1 MIRSINTHF
10 IALSCASILSFAFA
24 HVQGQEL
31 NCRVQVIAPQIANVE
46 SSIFESMEENI
57 QEFMNGRR
65 WTDDQILFEERIECS
80 FQITISEA
88 PSATTFKGTLQVQSS
103 RPVYNSDYNT
113 SMLLVNDSDFDISWD
128 GSSTIQFSIDQY
140 RDNLSSVL
148 AYYAYM
154 VLGMDYDSMGLES
167 GTPYYLKAQTIVAN
181 AQNSGPSGWK
191 ASQGQQ
197 NRYWLVENMLS
208 QTFRPVRNC
217 LYYYHRMGL
226 DQLFDDVERG
236 RLAMADAL
244 IEMRQTHRIRP
255 SSYNLQLFFLAKSDE
270 ILKVFGPAPE
280 AEKTRLLPVLKQMDP
295 GNISKYDSIFS

>member
-1 MIRSINTHF
+1 MNHPFFSRI
-10 IALSCASILSFAFA
+10 IAVSLVIIGIYAPKVV
-24 HVQGQEL
+24 HGQEL

-46 SSIFESMEENI
+46 GEIFESLEEAI
-57 QEFMNGRR
+57 QEFVNGRR
-65 WTDDQILFEERIECS
+65 WSNDEVMFEERIECNI
-80 FQITISEA
+80 QITISEA
-88 PSATTFKGTLQVQSS
+88 PTPTTFKGSIQVQSS

-113 SMLLVNDSDFDISWD
+113 AMLLVNDGDFEIVWD
-128 GSSTIQFSIDQY
+128 GSSNIQFSPDQY

-148 AYYAYM
+148 AYYAFM
-154 VLGMDYDSMGLES
+154 ILGMDYDSMALDG
-167 GTPYYLKAQTIVAN
+167 GTPFYLKAQTIVAN
-181 AQNSGPSGWK
+181 AQNAGPTGWK

-226 DQLFDDVERG
+226 DRLYNNLEQG
-236 RLAMADAL
+236 RLSIADAL

-270 ILKVFGPAPE
+270 ILKLFGPAPT

-295 GNISKYDSIFS
+295 GNISKYDSILG

>member
-1 MIRSINTHF
+1 MNRLTQH
-10 IALSCASILSFAFA
+10 LLFAVAVSSTLFLNVA
-24 HVQGQEL
+24 RVQAQEL

-65 WTDDQILFEERIECS
+65 WTNDQILFEERIECS

-88 PSATTFKGTLQVQSS
+88 PSPTSFKGTLQVQSS

-113 SMLLVNDSDFDISWD
+113 SLLLVNDNDFDIAWD
-128 GSSTIQFSIDQY
+128 GSSNIQFSIDQY

-154 VLGMDYDSMGLES
+154 VLGMDYDSMGLDS
-167 GTPYYLKAQTIVAN
+167 GTPFYVKAQTIVAN

-226 DQLFDDVERG
+226 DQLFDDNERG

-280 AEKTRLLPVLKQMDP
+280 AEKARLLPVLKQMDP

>member
-1 MIRSINTHF
+1 MIRSINAHF

-24 HVQGQEL
+24 SLQGQEL

-167 GTPYYLKAQTIVAN
+167 GTPY
-181 AQNSGPSGWK
+181 
-191 ASQGQQ
+191 
-197 NRYWLVENMLS
+197 
-208 QTFRPVRNC
+208 
-217 LYYYHRMGL
+217 
-226 DQLFDDVERG
+226 
-236 RLAMADAL
+236 
-244 IEMRQTHRIRP
+244 
-255 SSYNLQLFFLAKSDE
+255 
-270 ILKVFGPAPE
+270 
-280 AEKTRLLPVLKQMDP
+280 
-295 GNISKYDSIFS
+295 

>member
-1 MIRSINTHF
+1 MNRLIQH
-10 IALSCASILSFAFA
+10 LLFAVAVSSTLFLNVA
-24 HVQGQEL
+24 RVQAQEL

-65 WTDDQILFEERIECS
+65 WTNDQILFEERIECS

-88 PSATTFKGTLQVQSS
+88 PSPTSFKGTLQVQSS

-113 SMLLVNDSDFDISWD
+113 SLLLVNDNDFDIAWD
-128 GSSTIQFSIDQY
+128 GSSNIQFSIDQY

-154 VLGMDYDSMGLES
+154 VLGMDYDSMGLDS
-167 GTPYYLKAQTIVAN
+167 GTPFYVKAQTIVAN

-280 AEKTRLLPVLKQMDP
+280 AEKARLLPVLKQMDP

>member
-1 MIRSINTHF
+1 MNTS
-10 IALSCASILSFAFA
+10 LQSGLTCILFGLGMAWGTSAA
-24 HVQGQEL
+24 AQEL
-31 NCRVQVIAPQIANVE
+31 NCRVQVIAPQIANIE
-46 SSIFESMEENI
+46 ASIFESLEENI

-65 WTDDQILFEERIECS
+65 WTNDDFQFEERIECTM
-80 FQITISEA
+80 QITISEA
-88 PSATTFKGTLQVQSS
+88 PSSTSFRGNIQVQSS
-103 RPVYNSDYNT
+103 RPVYNSDYN
-113 SMLLVNDSDFDISWD
+113 SAMLLVNDGDFEISWD
-128 GSSTIQFSIDQY
+128 GSSNIQFSIDQY
-140 RDNLSSVL
+140 RDNLSSIL
-148 AYYAYM
+148 AFYSYM
-154 VLGMDYDSMGLES
+154 ILGMDYDSMALDG
-167 GTPYYLKAQTIVAN
+167 GTAHYLKAQTIVAN
-181 AQNSGPSGWK
+181 AQNSGPTGWK
-191 ASQGQQ
+191 ASQGNQ

-226 DQLFDDVERG
+226 DQLFNDVEAG

-295 GNISKYDSIFS
+295 GNISKYDRILG

>member
-1 MIRSINTHF
+1 MNRPF
-10 IALSCASILSFAFA
+10 FPPRIAWFFAA
-24 HVQGQEL
+24 IAAIGSSSVQGQEL
-31 NCRVQVIAPQIANVE
+31 NCRVQLIAPQIANVE
-46 SSIFESMEENI
+46 GSIFESLEEAI
-57 QEFMNGRR
+57 QEFVNGRR
-65 WTDDQILFEERIECS
+65 WSNDDFLFEERIECNI
-80 FQITISEA
+80 QITISEA
-88 PSATTFKGTLQVQSS
+88 PTATSFKGSIQVQSS

-113 SMLLVNDSDFDISWD
+113 PMLLVNDGDFEIAWD
-128 GSSTIQFSIDQY
+128 GSSNIQFSPDQY
-140 RDNLSSVL
+140 RDNLSSIL
-148 AYYAYM
+148 AYYAFM
-154 VLGMDYDSMGLES
+154 VLGMDYDSMVLDG

-181 AQNSGPSGWK
+181 AQNAGPSGWK

-226 DQLFDDVERG
+226 DRLYDDVERG
-236 RLAMADAL
+236 RLTMADAL

-270 ILKVFGPAPE
+270 ILKVFGPAPD

-295 GNISKYDSIFS
+295 GNISKYDSILG

>member
-1 MIRSINTHF
+1 MT
-10 IALSCASILSFAFA
+10 CILFGLGMAWGTSTAA
-24 HVQGQEL
+24 QEL
-31 NCRVQVIAPQIANVE
+31 NCRVQSSPQIANIE
-46 SSIFESMEENI
+46 ASIFESLEENI

-65 WTDDQILFEERIECS
+65 WTNDDFQFEERIECTM
-80 FQITISEA
+80 QITISEA
-88 PSATTFKGTLQVQSS
+88 PSSTSFRGNIQVQSS
-103 RPVYNSDYNT
+103 RPVYNSDY
-113 SMLLVNDSDFDISWD
+113 SSAMLLVNDGDFEISWD
-128 GSSTIQFSIDQY
+128 GSSNIQFSIDQY
-140 RDNLSSVL
+140 RDNLSSIL
-148 AYYAYM
+148 AFYSYM
-154 VLGMDYDSMGLES
+154 ILGMDYDSMALDG
-167 GTPYYLKAQTIVAN
+167 GTAHYLKAQTIVAN
-181 AQNSGPSGWK
+181 AQNSGPTGWK
-191 ASQGQQ
+191 ASQGNQ

-226 DQLFDDVERG
+226 DQLFDDVEAG

-295 GNISKYDSIFS
+295 GNISKYDRILG

>member
-1 MIRSINTHF
+1 MIRLNP
-10 IALSCASILSFAFA
+10 ALITTVLLCNLLIWHTAELTA
-24 HVQGQEL
+24 QEL
-31 NCRVQVIAPQIANVE
+31 NCRVQVIAPQIGNVE
-46 SSIFESMEENI
+46 SSIFESLEENI

-65 WTDDQILFEERIECS
+65 WTNDQILFEERIECS
-80 FQITISEA
+80 FQITITEA
-88 PSATTFKGTLQVQSS
+88 PSATSFKGNLQVQSS
-103 RPVYNSDYNT
+103 RPVFNSDYNT
-113 SMLLVNDSDFDISWD
+113 SMLLVNDSDFDIAWD

-154 VLGMDYDSMGLES
+154 VLGMDYDSMGLDS
-167 GTPYYLKAQTIVAN
+167 GTPHYLKAQTIVAN

-226 DQLFDDVERG
+226 DQLFDDAERG

>member
-1 MIRSINTHF
+1 MISLHAIRSGALVGLTILLFANTNE
-10 IALSCASILSFAFA
+10 A
-24 HVQGQEL
+24 QEL
-31 NCRVQVIAPQIANVE
+31 NCRVQVIAPQISNIE
-46 SSIFESMEENI
+46 TSIFESLEDNI

-65 WTDDQILFEERIECS
+65 WTNDEFTFDERIECTL
-80 FQITISEA
+80 QITISEA
-88 PSATTFKGTLQVQSS
+88 PSPTSFRGNMQVQSS

-113 SMLLVNDSDFDISWD
+113 ALLLVNDGNFEISWD
-128 GSSTIQFSIDQY
+128 GSSNIQFMPGQY
-140 RDNLSSVL
+140 RDNLSSLL

-154 VLGMDYDSMGLES
+154 IIGMDYDSMALEA
-167 GTPYYLKAQTIVAN
+167 GTPHYIQAQTIVAN
-181 AQNSGPSGWK
+181 AQNSGPAGWK

-270 ILKVFGPAPE
+270 ILKVFGPAPN

-295 GNISKYDSIFS
+295 GNISKYDSILG

>member
-1 MIRSINTHF
+1 MISLHAIRSG
-10 IALSCASILSFAFA
+10 ALFGLTALLFTPIGLA
-24 HVQGQEL
+24 QEL
-31 NCRVQVIAPQIANVE
+31 NCRVQIIAPQISNVE
-46 SSIFESMEENI
+46 ASIFESLEDNI

-65 WTDDQILFEERIECS
+65 WTNDEFTFDERIECTL
-80 FQITISEA
+80 QITISEA
-88 PSATTFKGTLQVQSS
+88 PSPTSFRGNIQVQSS
-103 RPVYNSDYNT
+103 RPVFNSDYN
-113 SMLLVNDSDFDISWD
+113 SALLLVNDGNFEIAWD
-128 GSSTIQFSIDQY
+128 GSSNIQFTPGQF
-140 RDNLSSVL
+140 RDNLSSIL

-154 VLGMDYDSMGLES
+154 ILGMDYDSMALEA
-167 GTPYYLKAQTIVAN
+167 GTPHYLQAQTIVAN

-270 ILKVFGPAPE
+270 ILKVFGPAPN

-295 GNISKYDSIFS
+295 GNISKYDSILG

>member
-1 MIRSINTHF
+1 MTWGTLTN
-10 IALSCASILSFAFA
+10 A
-24 HVQGQEL
+24 QEL
-31 NCRVQVIAPQIANVE
+31 NCRVQVIAPQIANIE
-46 SSIFESMEENI
+46 ASIFESLEENI

-65 WTDDQILFEERIECS
+65 WTNDQFEFEERIECTM
-80 FQITISEA
+80 QITISEA
-88 PSATTFKGTLQVQSS
+88 PSPTSFRGNIQVQSS
-103 RPVYNSDYNT
+103 RPVFNSDYN
-113 SMLLVNDSDFDISWD
+113 SAMLLVNDGDFEIAWD
-128 GSSTIQFSIDQY
+128 GSSNIQFSIDQY
-140 RDNLSSVL
+140 RDNLSSIL

-154 VLGMDYDSMGLES
+154 ILGMDYDSMALDG
-167 GTPYYLKAQTIVAN
+167 GTAHYLKAQTIVAN
-181 AQNSGPSGWK
+181 AQNSGPTGWK
-191 ASQGQQ
+191 ASQGNQ

-226 DQLFDDVERG
+226 DQLFDDVEAG

-295 GNISKYDSIFS
+295 GNISKYDSILG

>member
-1 MIRSINTHF
+1 MTSLLRPRIIGL
-10 IALSCASILSFAFA
+10 IAGLTLLWNSP
-24 HVQGQEL
+24 VQAQEL

-46 SSIFESMEENI
+46 ASIFESLEENI

-65 WTDDQILFEERIECS
+65 WTNDEFQFEERIECTM
-80 FQITISEA
+80 QITISEA
-88 PSATTFKGTLQVQSS
+88 PSPTSFRGNIQVQSS
-103 RPVYNSDYNT
+103 RPVYNSDYN
-113 SMLLVNDSDFDISWD
+113 SAMLLVNDGDFEISWD
-128 GSSTIQFSIDQY
+128 GSSNIQFSIDQY
-140 RDNLSSVL
+140 RDNLSSIL

-154 VLGMDYDSMGLES
+154 ILGMDYDSMALEG
-167 GTPYYLKAQTIVAN
+167 GTAHYLKAQTIVAN
-181 AQNSGPSGWK
+181 AQNSGPTGWK
-191 ASQGQQ
+191 ASQGNQ

-226 DQLFDDVERG
+226 DQLFEDVEAG

-270 ILKVFGPAPE
+270 ILKVFGPAPD

-295 GNISKYDSIFS
+295 GNISKYDSILG